1 MMSSIIYG
9 EIKENQLRSWSEN
22 KNPYDILVENNRI
35 EKLGG
40 WEFLE
45 IANKLFSDEVQ
56 VDWGSFAYKCTKN
69 QLKKLKDQTGCE
81 INLETLKTG
90 EIYGIVFIE
99 EY

>member
-1 MMSSIIYG
+1 MMSSIFYG

-22 KNPYDILVENNRI
+22 KNPYDILIENNRI

-56 VDWGSFAYKCTKN
+56 VDWGVLHISVRR
-69 QLKKLKDQTGCE
+69 
-81 INLETLKTG
+81 IR
-90 EIYGIVFIE
+90 
-99 EY
+99 